1 MKLKTITTIE
11 LSSLCN
17 LSCKY
22 CINRL
27 LVKHP
32 MRSPG
37 IMTGEIFNAS
47 LDILKKLCLNGTQ
60 QEVNLNGNGES
71 TLDDQLIKRIKKT
84 KEVIGNRTVTF
95 CTNGVNM
102 TAKLAEKLKNVG
114 LDMISLSP
122 HNLFHARKAAHLLA
136 DSGFTPFINFGSICA
151 SHNWAGQ
158 LEPENSID
166 CKLKNDCKP
175 LEEGRGYISSEGYIS
190 PCCYDYKLIGVYA
203 HVLDDDIF
211 EKEVAPYSLCHMCHQ
226 RINKDLQKQYN
237 FVQ

>member
-37 IMTGEIFNAS
+37 IMTDEIFEAS
-47 LDILKKLCLNGTQ
+47 LNILRNLCLGGTQ

-71 TLDDQLIKRIKKT
+71 TLDDQLIERIKKT
-84 KEVIGNRTVTF
+84 KDVVGNRTVTF

-102 TAKLAEKLKNVG
+102 TADLAKELKNAG
-114 LDMISLSP
+114 LDIISLSP
-122 HNLFHARKAAHLLA
+122 HSPFHTRKAAHLLA
-136 DSGFTPFINFGSICA
+136 GNGFKPFINFGSICA

-166 CKLKNDCKP
+166 CRLTNVCKP
-175 LEEGRGYISSEGYIS
+175 LEEGRGYISNEGYLS
-190 PCCYDYKLIGVYA
+190 PCCYDYKLVGIYG

-211 EKEVAPYSLCHMCHQ
+211 EKEVAPYSLCHTCHQ
-226 RINKDLQKQYN
+226 KINKALQEEYN
-237 FVQ
+237 FIQ

>member
-17 LSCKY
+17 LLCSY
-22 CINRL
+22 CVNRL
-27 LVKHP
+27 LVKTP
-32 MRSPG
+32 IRAPG
-37 IMTGEIFNAS
+37 IMGAS
-47 LDILKKLCLNGTQ
+47 VFDLSLNILRNLCLAGTQ

-71 TLDDQLIKRIKKT
+71 TLDEQLIERIKKT
-84 KEVIGNRTVTF
+84 KEVVGSRTVTF

-102 TAKLAEKLKNVG
+102 TATLAKGLRGSG

-122 HNLFHARKAAHLLA
+122 HSPFHARRAAHIMVDNGLM
-136 DSGFTPFINFGSICA
+136 PYVNFGAICA

-166 CKLKNDCKP
+166 CKLSNDCKP
-175 LEEGRGYISSEGYIS
+175 LEEGRGYISSEGCIS
-190 PCCYDYKLIGVYA
+190 PCCYDYKLLGVFG
-203 HVLDDDIF
+203 HVLDDDIL
-211 EKEVAPYSLCHMCHQ
+211 EKEISPYSLCHTCHQ
-226 RINKDLQKQYN
+226 KINKALQKEYN